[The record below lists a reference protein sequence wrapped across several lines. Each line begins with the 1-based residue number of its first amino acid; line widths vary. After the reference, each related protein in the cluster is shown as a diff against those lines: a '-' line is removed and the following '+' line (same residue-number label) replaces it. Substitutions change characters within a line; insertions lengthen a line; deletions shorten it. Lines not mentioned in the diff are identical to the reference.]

1 MIKTLFNV
9 LAWWTVMVLSA
20 SVVVVRLYER
30 GEHPGL
36 LAVGCVVI
44 SFSLFY
50 HIRGISKK
58 SEIHTGLFGKQYD
71 KPVPSIMWD
80 QQYQYFSDLWEE
92 KVAEGM
98 EPREA
103 ADYAAERSCA
113 IYASKY
119 GLKEKPFRGKQ

>member
-1 MIKTLFNV
+1 
-9 LAWWTVMVLSA
+9 MVLSA
-20 SVVVVRLYER
+20 SVVVVKLYER
-30 GEHPGL
+30 GVHPGL

-44 SFSLFY
+44 SLSLFY

-71 KPVPSIMWD
+71 KPVPSIMWE

-92 KVAEGM
+92 KVTEGM

-103 ADYAAERSCA
+103 RDQRD
-113 IYASKY
+113 
-119 GLKEKPFRGKQ
+119 